1 LILSN
6 GGFGVEFT
14 VYTIPLWIV
23 AVVGTGLA
31 ALTGYN
37 HEQKGAYEL
46 FAVFIGAVFWAGGY
60 AMEMSSQPGQT
71 AIFWYKI
78 HFIGSAIVPTAILLL
93 AFRFTGRDDLI
104 NARNV
109 AALAVI
115 PVVTTVMIVVSHGL
129 WVAGPFLANSESAIL
144 PLTYQ
149 FGPWFPLYAYYSLG
163 IAVAAIALFGQAVL
177 DRLDEGVINTSTA
190 FLVATILPTV
200 GTGIYVIGGTTI
212 DYGPFGFLV
221 SGVCIMAAMFYL

>member
-1 LILSN
+1 
-6 GGFGVEFT
+6 
-14 VYTIPLWIV
+14 
-23 AVVGTGLA
+23 
-31 ALTGYN
+31 
-37 HEQKGAYEL
+37 
-46 FAVFIGAVFWAGGY
+46 
-60 AMEMSSQPGQT
+60 MSSQPGQT

-115 PVVTTVMIVVSHGL
+115 PVVTTVMIVVSHDIWILGH
-129 WVAGPFLANSESAIL
+129 VPNTGPDAVL